1 MTTHAPTLQKKPLME
16 RIRIGLARMTTGQ
29 IVLLCIMFV
38 VFTWFI
44 MALMILP
51 ILNLLKAVFFEG
63 GTFSF
68 DTFGKLLKSKR
79 AMKALRNSFI
89 LAPTLSLTVGFVG
102 ISLVLIT
109 EYFDIKGSKILRLG
123 YLTTL
128 IYGGVTLVSGYKF
141 IYGSNG
147 ILTTALRQVF
157 PGMNINW
164 FQGYWA
170 VLFVMTFSCTSNH
183 MIFLRN
189 AMRAVD
195 FQTVEAA
202 RNMGA
207 SQWYILRRVVLPVL
221 LPSLFAVTILTFITG
236 LSAMSAPML
245 VGGTDFQTINP
256 MIHDVANMTTAS
268 AKSLAAVLSLVLGFA
283 TMLLLAVMTA
293 IERRGHYMS
302 VSKVKTKIVKQKIT
316 NPIVN
321 VLVHIYAY
329 ALFVIYVIPVV
340 MIVLFSFSDSASIQL
355 RQLNFSTFSLEN
367 YKSLL
372 QSSSAYRP
380 FLVSILYSV
389 TAATVVGI
397 LVVVAC
403 RFIQK
408 RRHTPAATVLEYSL
422 MIPWLLPTTLI
433 ALSLMLAFNQP
444 RWYMFNQPL
453 IGTLILLLFGYI
465 IIKLPFTMR
474 MTKAAFF
481 SLDGALED
489 ASRNM
494 GAGEFYTFRRVIFPV
509 ILPTVMA
516 IAALNFNALLTDYD
530 MSAFLYHPTNPT
542 LGVRIKSLTE
552 DMGTNPNGTA
562 LTFVYAVLMMLISA
576 VVLYLVYGR
585 GGRDN
590 IKE

>member
-1 MTTHAPTLQKKPLME
+1 MTAKSPTLNKKPLLE
-16 RIRIGLARMTTGQ
+16 RIRISLARMTTGQ
-29 IVLLCIMFV
+29 IVLTCVMFV

-44 MALMILP
+44 LALMVFP
-51 ILNLLKAVFFEG
+51 ILNLLSTVFFDG
-63 GTFSF
+63 GKFSF
-68 DTFGKLLKSKR
+68 DTFSKLAKSKR
-79 AMKALRNSFI
+79 AMKALKNSFI
-89 LAPTLSLTVGFVG
+89 LAPSLSLTVGLVG

-109 EYFDIKGSKILRLG
+109 EYFDVKGAKILRIG

-157 PGMNINW
+157 PAININW

-189 AMRAVD
+189 AMRSVD

-245 VGGTDFQTINP
+245 VGGTNFQTINP
-256 MIHDVANMTTAS
+256 MIHDFANMTTAS
-268 AKSLAAVLSLVLGFA
+268 AKSLAAVLSLVLGMA
-283 TMLLLAVMTA
+283 TMILLAVMTA

-302 VSKVKTKIVKQKIT
+302 VSKVKTKIVKQKIS

-321 VLVHIYAY
+321 ILVHIYAY
-329 ALFVIYVIPVV
+329 VLFVIYVIPVV
-340 MIVLFSFSDSASIQL
+340 MIVLFSFSDTAHIQM
-355 RQLNFSTFSLEN
+355 RQLDFSTFSLEN
-367 YKSLL
+367 YKVLL

-380 FLVSILYSV
+380 FLVSIIYSV
-389 TAATVVGI
+389 VAAVVVGL

-408 RRHTPAATVLEYSL
+408 QRNTPGATILEYSL
-422 MIPWLLPTTLI
+422 MLPWLLPTTLI

-481 SLDGALED
+481 SLDNALED

-516 IAALNFNALLTDYD
+516 IAALNFNGLLIDYD

-542 LGVRIKSLTE
+542 LGVKIKSLTE
-552 DMGTNPNGTA
+552 DMGNNPNGMA
-562 LTFVYAVLMMLISA
+562 MTFVYAVLMMIISA

-585 GGRDN
+585 GGKDN
-590 IKE
+590 VKE

>member
-1 MTTHAPTLQKKPLME
+1 MQKL
-16 RIRIGLARMTTGQ
+16 RIRLARMTPGQ
-29 IVLLCIMFV
+29 IALTAVMAV
-38 VFTWFI
+38 VFTWFVL
-44 MALMILP
+44 ALLVLP
-51 ILNLLKAVFFEG
+51 LINLLRTVFFTETG
-63 GTFSF
+63 FSF
-68 DTFGKLLKSKR
+68 ETFEKLLKSKK
-79 AMKALRNSFI
+79 AMNSLKNSFI
-89 LAPTLSLTVGFVG
+89 LAPTLSVTVGFVG

-109 EYFDIKGSKILRLG
+109 EYFDIKGAKILRLG

-157 PGMNINW
+157 PDMDINW

-189 AMRAVD
+189 AMRSVD

-207 SQWYILRRVVLPVL
+207 GQGYILRRVVLPVL

-236 LSAMSAPML
+236 LCAMSAPML
-245 VGGTDFQTINP
+245 VGGTGFQTINP
-256 MIHDVANMTTAS
+256 MIHDFANMTTTS
-268 AKSLAAVLSLVLGFA
+268 AKSLAAVLSLVLGLA
-283 TMLLLAVMTA
+283 SMILLAIMTA

-302 VSKVKTKIVKQKIT
+302 VSKVKTKITKQKIA
-316 NPIVN
+316 NPVVN

-329 ALFVIYVIPVV
+329 VLFVIYVIPVV
-340 MIVLFSFSDSASIQL
+340 MIVLFSFSDTQHIQMRSL
-355 RQLNFSTFSLEN
+355 DFRTFSLEN
-367 YKSLL
+367 YRTLL
-372 QSSSAYRP
+372 SSVSAYKP
-380 FLVSILYSV
+380 FLTSIIYSV
-389 TAATVVGI
+389 TAAVVVG
-397 LVVVAC
+397 LMVVLAC

-408 RRHTPAATVLEYSL
+408 RRDSISANVLEYSL
-422 MIPWLLPTTLI
+422 MLPWLLPTTMI

-444 RWYMFNQPL
+444 RWYMFNRPL
-453 IGTLILLLFGYI
+453 IGTLILLLFGYV

-481 SLDGALED
+481 SLDNALED

-516 IAALNFNALLTDYD
+516 IAALNFNGLLIDYD
-530 MSAFLYHPTNPT
+530 MSAFLYHPTTPT
-542 LGVRIKSLTE
+542 LGVKIKSLTE
-552 DMGTNPNGTA
+552 DMGTNPNGMA
-562 LTFVYAVLMMLISA
+562 LTFVYAVLMMIISA

-585 GGRDN
+585 GGKDN

>member
-1 MTTHAPTLQKKPLME
+1 
-16 RIRIGLARMTTGQ
+16 MTTGQ
-29 IVLLCIMFV
+29 IVLTCVMFV
-38 VFTWFI
+38 IFAWVI
-44 MALMILP
+44 LALMVLP
-51 ILNLLKAVFFEG
+51 ILNLLATVFFDG
-63 GTFSF
+63 GRFSFETFS
-68 DTFGKLLKSKR
+68 KLAKSKR
-79 AMKALRNSFI
+79 AMKALKNSFI
-89 LAPTLSLTVGFVG
+89 LAPTLSLTVGLVG

-109 EYFDIKGSKILRLG
+109 EYFDVKGAGILRLG

-157 PGMNINW
+157 PAININW

-189 AMRAVD
+189 AMRSVD

-256 MIHDVANMTTAS
+256 MIHDFANMTTAS
-268 AKSLAAVLSLVLGFA
+268 AKSLSAVLSLVLGSA
-283 TMLLLAVMTA
+283 TMILLAVMTA

-302 VSKVKTKIVKQKIT
+302 VSKVKTKIVKQKIH

-321 VLVHIYAY
+321 ILVHVYAY
-329 ALFVIYVIPVV
+329 LLFIIYVIPVV
-340 MIVLFSFSDSASIQL
+340 MIVLFSFSDTAHIQL
-355 RQLNFSTFSLEN
+355 RQLDFTTFSLDN
-367 YKSLL
+367 YKALL
-372 QSSSAYRP
+372 ASSSAYKP
-380 FLVSILYSV
+380 FLVSIAYSV
-389 TAATVVGI
+389 VAAVIVGL

-403 RFIQK
+403 RYIHRQ
-408 RRHTPAATVLEYSL
+408 RNTPSATVLEYSL
-422 MIPWLLPTTLI
+422 MLPWLLPTTLI

-481 SLDGALED
+481 SLDNALED

-516 IAALNFNALLTDYD
+516 IAALNFNGLLIDYD

-542 LGVRIKSLTE
+542 LGVKIKSLTE
-552 DMGTNPNGTA
+552 DMGTNPNGMA
-562 LTFVYAVLMMLISA
+562 MTFVYAVLMMIISA
-576 VVLYLVYGR
+576 IVLYLVYGR
-585 GGRDN
+585 GGKDN
-590 IKE
+590 VKE